1 MWASPVK
8 QFQNQKLKSQ
18 GNTKMERKGRVEGKK
33 AFVTGGAQGL
43 GKASAIMLADE
54 GATVTIADINVKGA
68 DAVAHEIN
76 ARHPG
81 KAFSV
86 ELDVTN
92 EAAWKHALEAANT
105 AMGGINVLF
114 NNAGIGGGSTVEDT
128 DFETWRKVMAV
139 DADSVFLGCKYAIPY
154 MVPHA
159 PGSIINTSSIAGL
172 IAGHNMAA
180 YNAAK
185 AAVWL
190 LSKSVALHCAKR
202 GYRIRSNSIHPTF
215 INTPILDGL
224 AAGGRDMNEI
234 KVKLAKQI
242 PLGVIGEPE
251 DIAYAVLYL
260 ASDESKFMTGAEL
273 KLDGGISAM

>member
-1 MWASPVK
+1 
-8 QFQNQKLKSQ
+8 
-18 GNTKMERKGRVEGKK
+18 MERKGRVEGKM
-33 AFVTGGAQGL
+33 AFITGGAQGL
-43 GKASAIMLADE
+43 GKASALMLADE
-54 GATVTIADINVKGA
+54 GAIVTVADINAKGA
-68 DAVAHEIN
+68 DDVALEIN

-86 ELDVTN
+86 ELDVTR
-92 EAAWKHALEAANT
+92 EASWQNALKAAND

-128 DFETWRKVMAV
+128 DFETWRKIMAV

-215 INTPILDGL
+215 VDTPILDGFG

-234 KVKLAKQI
+234 KTKLAKQI
-242 PLGVIGEPE
+242 PLGVIGEPN

>member
-1 MWASPVK
+1 M
-8 QFQNQKLKSQ
+8 
-18 GNTKMERKGRVEGKK
+18 KMGRVTGKK

-43 GKASAIMLADE
+43 GQASALMLAKE
-54 GATVTIADINVKGA
+54 GALVTVADINEKGA
-68 DAVAHEIN
+68 KAVADEIN
-76 ARHPG
+76 AKYPG
-81 KAFSV
+81 QGFAV
-86 ELDVTN
+86 ALDVTSESQWK
-92 EAAWKHALEAANT
+92 EALALADK

-114 NNAGIGGGSTVEDT
+114 NNAGIGGGTTVEET
-128 DFETWRKVMAV
+128 DFETWKRVQAV

-202 GYRIRSNSIHPTF
+202 GYRIRSNTIHPTF
-215 INTPILDGL
+215 IDTPILDGMTRGMAKEEL
-224 AAGGRDMNEI
+224 VR
-234 KVKLAKQI
+234 KLAKQV
-242 PLGVIGEPE
+242 PLGIIGEP
-251 DIAYAVLYL
+251 DDVAHAVVFL
-260 ASDESKFMTGAEL
+260 ASDESKFITGSEI

>member
-1 MWASPVK
+1 M
-8 QFQNQKLKSQ
+8 
-18 GNTKMERKGRVEGKK
+18 GRVEGKK

-43 GKASAIMLADE
+43 GKASAMMLAKE
-54 GATVTIADINVKGA
+54 GALVTLADINEKGA
-68 DAVAHEIN
+68 KSVADEIN
-76 ARHPG
+76 AKYPG

-86 ELDVTN
+86 GLDVTR
-92 EAAWKHALEAANT
+92 EDQWKAALAFADK

-114 NNAGIGGGSTVEDT
+114 NNAGIGGGTTVEDT
-128 DFETWRKVMAV
+128 DFETWKRVLAV

-215 INTPILDGL
+215 IDTPILDGMARGMSKEEL
-224 AAGGRDMNEI
+224 VR
-234 KVKLAKQI
+234 KLAKQV
-242 PLGVIGEPE
+242 PLGVVGDP
-251 DIAYAVLYL
+251 DDVAYAVLYL
-260 ASDESKFMTGAEL
+260 ASDESKFVTGSEI
-273 KLDGGISAM
+273 KIDGGISAM